1 MAAAS
6 NQSSATSESISD
18 KVCEEEK
25 NVNNDEVTMKGKEVM
40 ISEQHQPSKSNAN
53 LPFDFVKLSKDDSIP
68 RLNVQEHD
76 FFTPLKDLGASSSL
90 LPWANSKPNNEENSK
105 EKSSDSR
112 SDFSCNFCKRQF
124 STSQALG
131 GHQNAHKRERAL
143 AKHRQEIQ
151 NGFGTPHYPFP
162 YYTSYQSLSSSYYGI
177 GSYNKALGIRMDSM
191 IHKPSYSWIP
201 PPYKFG
207 STPKWTPMQDMI
219 KNFSSLDRLKIESLD
234 AKNENSA
241 TPIGRK
247 NNMMKLNVGES
258 SINVDTKSNSD
269 VDKSTVVVVGS
280 DHDADK
286 KEASDSEST
295 GLDLSL
301 KL

>member
-6 NQSSATSESISD
+6 NQSSTTSESISH

-25 NVNNDEVTMKGKEVM
+25 AVNNNEVTMKGKEVI
-40 ISEQHQPSKSNAN
+40 ISEQHEPSKSNTN

-68 RLNVQEHD
+68 RSNMQEHN
-76 FFTPLKDLGASSSL
+76 FFTPSKGLGASSSL
-90 LPWANSKPNNEENSK
+90 FPRANNKPNNEESTK
-105 EKSSDSR
+105 EKYSVSR
-112 SDFSCNFCKRQF
+112 SNFSCNFCKRHF
-124 STSQALG
+124 SSPQALG
-131 GHQNAHKRERAL
+131 GHQNVHKRERTL
-143 AKHRQEIQ
+143 AKHHQEIQ

-162 YYTSYQSLSSSYYGI
+162 YYTSYPSLSSSYYSI

-191 IHKPSYSWIP
+191 IHKPSFSRTP

-207 STPKWTPMQDMI
+207 STPMWTPMQEMI
-219 KNFSSLDRLKIESLD
+219 KNFSSLDRLKIESLN

-241 TPIGRK
+241 IPIGRK
-247 NNMMKLNVGES
+247 SNMMKLDVGES

-269 VDKSTVVVVGS
+269 VDKSTVVVMDS
-280 DHDADK
+280 
-286 KEASDSEST
+286 EASDSEST